1 MFLSP
6 DTYDMSNWFSYAGG
20 GKKKDQNNTEKLSE

>member
-6 DTYDMSNWFSYAGG
+6 DKYDMTNWFSYAGG
-20 GKKKDQNNTEKLSE
+20 GK

>member
-6 DTYDMSNWFSYAGG
+6 DTYDMSINFSYAGG
-20 GKKKDQNNTEKLSE
+20 GK